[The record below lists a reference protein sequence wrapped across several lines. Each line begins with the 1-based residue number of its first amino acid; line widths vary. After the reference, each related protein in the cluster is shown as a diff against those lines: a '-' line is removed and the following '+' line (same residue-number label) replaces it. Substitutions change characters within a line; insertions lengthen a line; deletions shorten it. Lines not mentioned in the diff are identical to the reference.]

1 MYKEIIDKIKPE
13 IEKTISFFENEMR
26 KIRTGTASPS
36 IVEDIMVD
44 CFGQNLPLKQ
54 LGAISLSG
62 SRQIIIQ
69 PWDKSYL
76 ESIEKAINRSDIGIN
91 PIVDKNIIRLNM
103 PSLTGELRESLLRVL
118 SEKQEESRK
127 TIRKW
132 REEAWREIQEKCKD
146 GEIREDDKFKAKN
159 DLQKLVDEYNEKIK
173 EIGDRKKKELE

>member
-159 DLQKLVDEYNEKIK
+159 DLQKLVDEYNEKTK